1 LRRDWHVKMSEQ
13 SKNFSV
19 IDFLLNEREWDLC
32 HSILTLW
39 RQSLDMS
46 KKIEVDGENPGDSC
60 PDLI

>member
-1 LRRDWHVKMSEQ
+1 MSEQ

-39 RQSLDMS
+39 RQSLDTS